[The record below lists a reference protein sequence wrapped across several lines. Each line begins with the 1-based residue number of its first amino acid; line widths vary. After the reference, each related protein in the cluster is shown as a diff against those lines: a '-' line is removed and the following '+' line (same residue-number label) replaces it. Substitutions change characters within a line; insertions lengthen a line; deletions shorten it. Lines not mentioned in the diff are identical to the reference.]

1 MSIVKL
7 KGEVYSMFYFR
18 LLISLLG
25 IVCGWLM
32 FRRLPRLFVSGTT
45 HSKVPLSV
53 IIPARN
59 EEKNLTL
66 LLGDL
71 MKQTTKVDQII
82 VIDDGSTDQTAKVA
96 ESFGVTLLQVVDK
109 PHGWIGKS
117 FACQTGADYSDNDV
131 LLFLDADVRLKPDSL
146 QKVYATFL
154 NTGTVI
160 SVQPF
165 HAVRKWYE
173 QLCLFFNVISVGA
186 LGINQNN
193 EVNKTSGLFGP
204 LILIPKKVYKK
215 IGGHASIKASILD
228 DMSLGEELDKANIA
242 YTCFVGGDTIAYRM
256 YRDGLRAL
264 SEGFIKNFA
273 AGAMKTS
280 FVSFLLVFIWISS
293 LFRAPIGIATS
304 IINQNGVA
312 LYFYFLFYVLLV
324 IQLLW
329 ISKQIGS
336 FKKIVIIFY
345 PICLL
350 FFFIL
355 LLYSFYI
362 KLFKRPVKWK
372 GRTITEKE

>member
-1 MSIVKL
+1 
-7 KGEVYSMFYFR
+7 MFYFH
-18 LLISLLG
+18 LLISLFG
-25 IVCGWLM
+25 ITCGWLM
-32 FRRLPRLFVSGTT
+32 FRRLPSLFVADTT
-45 HSKVPLSV
+45 YSNVPVSV

-71 MKQTTKVDQII
+71 MKQAAKVEQII
-82 VIDDGSTDQTAKVA
+82 VIDDGSTDQTANVA
-96 ESFGVTLLQVVDK
+96 QSFGVTLLQVVNK
-109 PHGWIGKS
+109 PDGWIGKS

-165 HAVRKWYE
+165 HAVRSWYE
-173 QLCLFFNVISVGA
+173 QLCLFFNIISVGA
-186 LGINQNN
+186 LGINRN
-193 EVNKTSGLFGP
+193 EANKTSGLFGP

-228 DMSLGEELDKANIA
+228 DMSLGEELDKANIP

-256 YRDGLRAL
+256 YRDGFRAL

-280 FVSFLLVFIWISS
+280 LVSVLLVFIWVSS
-293 LFRAPIGIATS
+293 LLRMPIGIATS
-304 IINQNGVA
+304 IINQNRLA
-312 LYFYFLFYVLLV
+312 LYFYFLFYVLFV

-329 ISKQIGS
+329 ISNQIGS
-336 FKKIVIIFY
+336 FKKIVVIFY
-345 PICLL
+345 PIYLL
-350 FFFIL
+350 FFTII
-355 LLYSFYI
+355 LLYSFYK

-372 GRTITEKE
+372 GRTITIKE